1 MSTVTIVQGYK
12 NPINDQ
18 YSSYNSTNW
27 AGHTNWSTWSRWND
41 NPGSVVIRL
50 DDAFTTSDLRTPTLN
65 LNYYGTLS
73 LVLKTSTTGTFTGEE
88 TTYTLS
94 STAVSIAQAR
104 YYRWTIT
111 LTASGTVLPILVFAS
126 TEYSQSFETVQFK
139 DIDLSTLSGST
150 TAGRV
155 VTHSFGVVHSVQVTA
170 QQETTWVDRAYALPD
185 SFTDPVKVAPI
196 PSIVNKS
203 PLTILLRDDFGVPV
217 NGIVDISITGSA
229 SVYLTDTGVIKL

>member
-1 MSTVTIVQGYK
+1 MSTITIVQGYQDS
-12 NPINDQ
+12 NNGQ
-18 YSSYNSTNW
+18 YASYNQSNW
-27 AGHTNWSTWSRWND
+27 ADYTNWSTWTRWND
-41 NPGSVVIRL
+41 DPGSVVIRL
-50 DDAFTTSDLRTPTLN
+50 DDAFTTSDLRTPTLS

-73 LVLKTSTTGTFTGEE
+73 LVLKTSNTGTFTGEE

-104 YYRWTIT
+104 YYRWIIT
-111 LTASGTVLPILVFAS
+111 VTASGTVLPNLVYAS
-126 TEYSQSFETVQFK
+126 AEYSQEFQTVQLK
-139 DIDLSTLSGST
+139 DVDLSTLSGST

-155 VTHSFGVVHSVQVTA
+155 VTHSFGAIHSVQVTA

-217 NGIVDISITGSA
+217 NGIVDISITGS
-229 SVYLTDTGVIKL
+229 SNIYLDATGVIKL